1 MFLFSKNK
9 KETANNLG
17 QNHQNQIQAILP
29 ILKKISQ
36 GDFSEKLSELDNSN
50 PDSEFILA
58 INSMIDKLHLEKENQ
73 KKYAQNRLAKIIP
86 IMEKAIRGDF
96 SSRIEVPNIKD
107 EFTEFIVTLN
117 LMIDD
122 LKELDN
128 ERRENTNNLQRKV
141 KERTVELKDTVSYIT
156 KEKEKTD
163 AILHSIGDGVFTLDR
178 DLKITMFNRVAEKV
192 TGYTAD
198 QAIGKQYQ
206 EIIKLIN
213 EIDEAICDQF
223 IKNSLTSGEIIDAPN
238 QTVLIRQDKNR
249 IPVSGSAA
257 PLKNKLGLVTGCVV
271 VLRDVTKEREIDRAK
286 TEFVS
291 LASHQLRT
299 PLSSVKWYAE
309 LLMAGDAGK
318 ITDNQQN
325 YLQEIYNSNERMIA
339 LVNGLLNVSRIE
351 MGTLIIKPVPVD
363 FPLIAKSVLDEL
375 GPKIAEKKLN
385 IKQIYEKG
393 LPKINADE
401 KIVRVIL
408 QNLIT
413 NAIKYTPNKGKV
425 SITIKEDKTNVLIRV
440 ADNGYGI
447 PKKQQANVYNKLFRA
462 DNIKERS
469 TQGAGLGLYLMKAI
483 LDQVCGKTWFKSK
496 QNKGATFYVSLPL
509 SGMKEKEGTRNLT

>member
-257 PLKNKLGLVTGCVV
+257 PLKNKLGLVTGCVMSPK
-271 VLRDVTKEREIDRAK
+271 KE
-286 TEFVS
+286 
-291 LASHQLRT
+291 
-299 PLSSVKWYAE
+299 
-309 LLMAGDAGK
+309 
-318 ITDNQQN
+318 
-325 YLQEIYNSNERMIA
+325 
-339 LVNGLLNVSRIE
+339 
-351 MGTLIIKPVPVD
+351 
-363 FPLIAKSVLDEL
+363 KSI
-375 GPKIAEKKLN
+375 GQKLN
-385 IKQIYEKG
+385 
-393 LPKINADE
+393 L
-401 KIVRVIL
+401 
-408 QNLIT
+408 
-413 NAIKYTPNKGKV
+413 
-425 SITIKEDKTNVLIRV
+425 
-440 ADNGYGI
+440 
-447 PKKQQANVYNKLFRA
+447 
-462 DNIKERS
+462 
-469 TQGAGLGLYLMKAI
+469 
-483 LDQVCGKTWFKSK
+483 
-496 QNKGATFYVSLPL
+496 SL
-509 SGMKEKEGTRNLT
+509 